1 MVDTIKAAFGSKKF
15 LATVIGAVVVAAG
28 SAMGLSEEQSMKI
41 AAMIVAY
48 VVGQGVADHGKE
60 KTKLESELNGKGA
73 AEKAAALES
82 AL

>member
-28 SAMGLSEEQSMKI
+28 SAMGLSEEQRMKI

-48 VVGQGVADHGKE
+48 VVGQGGKLAVNAPEVLTKDIVAVTRYLGF
-60 KTKLESELNGKGA
+60 TFYRS
-73 AEKAAALES
+73 
-82 AL
+82 